1 VNLRKTASNAPQI
14 VTAGLFVVFA
24 IMASIVFS
32 ATPAKAQVFRL
43 DLLKGSE
50 VLVSRNVDLSGGG
63 TTGAVTHVEGG
74 LAVEIKDELVSCGV
88 YLQKGANK
96 NQRATSAMISILR
109 TAPNIDMAS
118 VVTASGLLTKAP
130 IPIED
135 QTASDSSTG
144 TKSLTADAPKLD
156 RSCTVSIQ

>member
-1 VNLRKTASNAPQI
+1 MNLRKTASNAPQI

-32 ATPAKAQVFRL
+32 
-43 DLLKGSE
+43 
-50 VLVSRNVDLSGGG
+50 LVSRNVDLSGGG

>member
-1 VNLRKTASNAPQI
+1 M
-14 VTAGLFVVFA
+14 VTVGLFVVFTFVV
-24 IMASIVFS
+24 SVVFS

-50 VLVSRNVDLSGGG
+50 VLVSRSVDLSDGG

-74 LAVEIKDELVSCGV
+74 LALEIKDELVSCGV
-88 YLQKGANK
+88 FLQKSPNQK
-96 NQRATSAMISILR
+96 QRATSALISLLR
-109 TAPNIDMAS
+109 TAPTIDMSS

-130 IPIED
+130 ISIED

-144 TKSLTADAPKLD
+144 TRSLTADAPKLE
-156 RSCTVSIQ
+156 RSCAISIQ